1 MIQQSRGNEKTS
13 SCRGIILV
21 RNEQI
26 HSIRPQKK
34 KIRIGDQVLYN
45 VVRK

>member
-34 KIRIGDQVLYN
+34 KLGLETKYCIMW
-45 VVRK
+45 